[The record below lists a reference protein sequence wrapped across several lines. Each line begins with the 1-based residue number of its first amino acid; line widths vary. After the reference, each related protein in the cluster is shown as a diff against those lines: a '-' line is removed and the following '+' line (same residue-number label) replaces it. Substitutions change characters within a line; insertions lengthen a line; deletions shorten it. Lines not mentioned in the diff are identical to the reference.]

1 MAIVGIRRITYG
13 VDDLAEAARFFKD
26 FGLEAA
32 RADDQGID
40 YVLPDESSV
49 CLRLAG
55 DASLPPRFEEGAG
68 VRQVTW
74 AVDTMESLQ
83 ALEAAVG
90 TDRTVTRLG
99 PSAIAF
105 HDDAGVPLVLEVATP
120 RPVHSQVEQVNA
132 PGRIERWNRNR
143 PWYDKASPKV
153 MQHVVFAHPDVRKA
167 AAFYVN
173 RLGFRISD
181 IQDGAGY
188 FLRADGRN
196 EHHNIFWQP
205 GKSLAFRHVAFGL
218 ESLDEVMAGANRMVR
233 SGWRSA
239 LGLGRHRISSTFFY
253 YFQCPAGG
261 DAEFSTDTD
270 YLDDNWVPRVWGR
283 KFGHIWWTAQPRDA
297 DPEPE
302 VRLSRPEERIL

>member
-13 VDDLAEAARFFKD
+13 VQDLAESMRFFDD
-26 FGLEAA
+26 FGLNAE
-32 RADDQGID
+32 RADAQGVD
-40 YVLPDESSV
+40 YVLPDGSFV
-49 CLRLAG
+49 CLRHADDPG
-55 DASLPPRFEEGAG
+55 LPPRFEEGPG
-68 VRQVTW
+68 VRELTW
-74 AVDTMESLQ
+74 AVDSAESLTR
-83 ALEAAVG
+83 LEAEIG
-90 TDRTVTRLG
+90 TDRPIERR
-99 PSAIAF
+99 SASSIAF
-105 HDDAGVPLVLEVATP
+105 RDDAGVPVVLEVAQP
-120 RPVHSQVEQVNA
+120 HPLPCRAELVNA

-143 PWYDKASPKV
+143 HWYERANPKV

-181 IQDGAGY
+181 IQDGGGY

-218 ESLDEVMAGANRMVR
+218 ENLDEVMAGATRMVR
-233 SGWRSA
+233 KGWHSA

-253 YFQCPAGG
+253 YFENPAGG

-270 YLDDNWVPRVWGR
+270 YLDDEWVPRIWGR

-297 DPEPE
+297 DAAQE
-302 VRLSRPEERIL
+302 VRLTRPEERIL